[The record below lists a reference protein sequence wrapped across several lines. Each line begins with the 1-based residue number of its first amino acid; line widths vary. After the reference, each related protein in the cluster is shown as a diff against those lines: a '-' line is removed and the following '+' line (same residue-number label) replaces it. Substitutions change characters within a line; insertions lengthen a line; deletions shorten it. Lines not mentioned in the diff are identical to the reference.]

1 MVSRLITESNRM
13 IRQKNTF
20 LSVIENWDSVK
31 SSVESSIDSLGSAEE
46 ENAKY
51 LDSISGKISQFDS
64 AVEKLSSD
72 VINSDLVKFFV
83 DLGTIGVK
91 AIDGLVNSLTP
102 LGTLSAGIGLFAG
115 IKNVGINTLVAY

>member
-1 MVSRLITESNRM
+1 MVSRLIAESNRM

-51 LDSISGKISQFDS
+51 LDSISGKILQFDS

-102 LGTLSAGIGLFAG
+102 LGTLSAGIGLFTG
-115 IKNVGINTLVAY
+115 IKNVGIGMLVAY

>member
-1 MVSRLITESNRM
+1 MVSRLIAESNRM

-91 AIDGLVNSLTP
+91 SIDGLVNALTP

-115 IKNVGINTLVAY
+115 FKNVGIGMLVAY